1 MNCLRPNLEPGLPH
15 SIISFATLVTIM
27 DPLPRAWLPAGT
39 KPRAFSYS
47 STSYYHQNQNQS
59 PLTTATKT
67 HIHTTKRTLMP
78 VVVSRKTE
86 PWVGNSRTMK
96 LKPQTFWSHLHQPQ
110 HLSGILQGRVFPF
123 SIKGLVHIQTQSMR
137 LPEQIPLSACVKSS
151 QIHSYTT
158 LGFSTSCYPEAKSS
172 LR

>member
-1 MNCLRPNLEPGLPH
+1 MWRVIHRNGPTNLLLYHSLVGSTQTPHADGGKMMNCLRPNLEPGLPH

-123 SIKGLVHIQTQSMR
+123 SIKGLVHI
-137 LPEQIPLSACVKSS
+137 
-151 QIHSYTT
+151 
-158 LGFSTSCYPEAKSS
+158 
-172 LR
+172 